1 MAYYNLSA
9 GTAPSIYLTKRP
21 KTLQSCKLFRR
32 FFQSLPR
39 APKSFQTGI
48 DKCRNI
54 MQNMNRGGI
63 FMKKLTA
70 LMLSIAVLAALCAP
84 AHAAGLDNF
93 QKVNTYTDGQFTD
106 VSASNWYAENVR
118 AAYEYGIMTGSTG
131 SFFNAAGN
139 LSVAETIVMACRL
152 HNIYHGTDASFEGGS
167 PWYQPYV
174 DYAKKQ
180 GILTR
185 GYDSYSAAV
194 SRADFAVIL
203 GASLPDEALPE
214 IGSIEEGAVPD
225 VAAGS
230 NCYEAV
236 YRLYRAG
243 ILTGNDAKGTFTP
256 AASITR
262 GAAAAIIS
270 RLVDPALR
278 KSITLE
284 KAPFEPVPME
294 QLANLSSLRKK
305 ATDAELAQAYEAA
318 REIVTPLAGLSLE
331 DQLYGVAEAL
341 REMFDSGMDYSMS
354 SPHYNDPYG
363 YFVLGAASCAGCT
376 RATGLCLNML
386 GIPYEHVNENQYSH
400 QWCRVNVNG
409 TYWICDAYGLYCG
422 PEPAPYTHPYLA

>member
-1 MAYYNLSA
+1 
-9 GTAPSIYLTKRP
+9 
-21 KTLQSCKLFRR
+21 
-32 FFQSLPR
+32 
-39 APKSFQTGI
+39 
-48 DKCRNI
+48 
-54 MQNMNRGGI
+54 
-63 FMKKLTA
+63 MKKLIA
-70 LMLSIAVLAALCAP
+70 FMLSIAVLAALCAP
-84 AHAAGLDNF
+84 AHASGLDNF
-93 QKVNTYTDGQFTD
+93 QKVNSYVEGQFTD
-106 VSASNWYAENVR
+106 VSAANWFAENVK
-118 AAYEYGIMTGSTG
+118 AAYEYGIMTGSSD
-131 SFFNAAGN
+131 SFFNASGD
-139 LSVAETIVMACRL
+139 LTVAETIVMACRL
-152 HNIYHGTDASFEGGS
+152 HSIYHGSSASFEGGS

-174 DYAKKQ
+174 DYARKQ
-180 GILTR
+180 GILK
-185 GYDSYSAAV
+185 GEYGNYSAAV

-214 IGSIEEGAVPD
+214 ISSIEEGAVPD

-230 NCYEAV
+230 SCYEAV

-243 ILTGNDAKGTFTP
+243 ILTGNDTKGTFTP

-270 RLVDPALR
+270 RLVDPTLR
-278 KSITLE
+278 RSITLE
-284 KAPFEPVPME
+284 KAPFEPVPMD

-305 ATDAELAQAYEAA
+305 ATDDELAQAYEVA

-331 DQLYGVAEAL
+331 DQLYGVATAL
-341 REMFDSGMDYSMS
+341 REIFDSGMDYSMS